1 MPWFKSDDGFPEHP
15 KSDALAEHFGAD
27 WPTLNLA
34 FATWHHMG
42 CDCASRGTDG
52 AFSSARAYRVMR
64 APREAIDAA
73 VAGLLAVGLLEAS
86 EGAFVF
92 HDWHH
97 YQPSNV
103 EVAAKREEVS
113 RKRAEAGRK
122 GGRKSG
128 EARAGSKQNEANGK
142 QTGSKPAKQNEAN
155 GQANDEAKLAANA
168 LPVGDRS
175 KTEASGQSNDEAPS
189 RPVPSRPV
197 DTTPIPSP
205 APSAATPLPSQ
216 PTSPASATTPPALP
230 IDLGDPT
237 PPKAKPAPRK
247 ASAPKPAKPPPPFNI
262 GAAFEALATASDGRF
277 APGIERDWT
286 DGIRIAV
293 AKRIRQYPD
302 LAEWRLVGS
311 WLLAGGDGYRES
323 LGPSWAASN
332 GLPDAMAR
340 AREWKAKGGDVIAA
354 RFTPAAP
361 PDPADAVWAAAA
373 RKVGVAL

>member
-1 MPWFKSDDGFPEHP
+1 MRDYGKIAPQFWTGCTGRRIRAFGPHAQIV
-15 KSDALAEHFGAD
+15 ALYLVTCPSASMIGLYYLPL
-27 WPTLNLA
+27 PTLAHETGIPLEGA
-34 FATWHHMG
+34 SKALRCLSEAGFAEYDEANEVVWVCEM
-42 CDCASRGTDG
+42 
-52 AFSSARAYRVMR
+52 ARHQIGETVEKRDKR
-64 APREAIDAA
+64 QLGIIREAQKVTYSSLFARWFA
-73 VAGLLAVGLLEAS
+73 RYQKPFGLPPMAS
-86 EGAFVF
+86 
-92 HDWHH
+92 
-97 YQPSNV
+97 
-103 EVAAKREEVS
+103 
-113 RKRAEAGRK
+113 
-122 GGRKSG
+122 
-128 EARAGSKQNEANGK
+128 
-142 QTGSKPAKQNEAN
+142 T
-155 GQANDEAKLAANA
+155 
-168 LPVGDRS
+168 
-175 KTEASGQSNDEAPS
+175 ASPIEAPS
-189 RPVPSRPV
+189 KPLRSQEQEQEHAQEQ
-197 DTTPIPSP
+197 PIPSP

-237 PPKAKPAPRK
+237 PPKAKPTPRK
-247 ASAPKPAKPPPPFNI
+247 TSTPKPAKPPPPFNI

-277 APGIERDWT
+277 APGIDRDWT

-361 PDPADAVWAAAA
+361 DPAADMWASAA
-373 RKVGVAL
+373 RKAGVAL

>member
-1 MPWFKSDDGFPEHP
+1 VTFAQLHDGFYRNP
-15 KSDALAEHFGAD
+15 KVRAVEPAAAWMWVASIGYANERLSDGFIPKAALHDLATLDAKPRAKLVEQLVAERLWEPCEGGWMIHDFLMWNPSKEAVIARRAA
-27 WPTLNLA
+27 NLA
-34 FATWHHMG
+34 RVNKHRDNAATHG
-42 CDCASRGTDG
+42 DG
-52 AFSSARAYRVMR
+52 NARVMR
-64 APREAIDAA
+64 YNERTQRVSNPPPNASVPN
-73 VAGLLAVGLLEAS
+73 AS
-86 EGAFVF
+86 E
-92 HDWHH
+92 
-97 YQPSNV
+97 
-103 EVAAKREEVS
+103 
-113 RKRAEAGRK
+113 
-122 GGRKSG
+122 
-128 EARAGSKQNEANGK
+128 
-142 QTGSKPAKQNEAN
+142 
-155 GQANDEAKLAANA
+155 
-168 LPVGDRS
+168 
-175 KTEASGQSNDEAPS
+175 KTS
-189 RPVPSRPV
+189 
-197 DTTPIPSP
+197 PIPSP

-247 ASAPKPAKPPPPFNI
+247 ASTPKPAKPPPPFNI

-277 APGIERDWT
+277 APGIDRDWT

>member
-1 MPWFKSDDGFPEHP
+1 MSYRKVDTRLWDDERVAPL
-15 KSDALAEHFGAD
+15 SALAKLTWLCLLTGPHTTGLPGLYSCGIATLSESMREGIDTVSKAVAD
-27 WPTLNLA
+27 LVATGMVQFNPTVRVVRVPNAPRYNPCANEKVLKGW
-34 FATWHHMG
+34 FALWKSIP
-42 CDCASRGTDG
+42 DCAEKFSHIERLRDSLDPSSPWVEKGWAGTFG
-52 AFSSARAYRVMR
+52 T
-64 APREAIDAA
+64 
-73 VAGLLAVGLLEAS
+73 
-86 EGAFVF
+86 
-92 HDWHH
+92 
-97 YQPSNV
+97 
-103 EVAAKREEVS
+103 VS
-113 RKRAEAGRK
+113 
-122 GGRKSG
+122 
-128 EARAGSKQNEANGK
+128 
-142 QTGSKPAKQNEAN
+142 
-155 GQANDEAKLAANA
+155 
-168 LPVGDRS
+168 
-175 KTEASGQSNDEAPS
+175 
-189 RPVPSRPV
+189 VPSRYRIRTVPNSTA
-197 DTTPIPSP
+197 TTTTAATTSPIPSP

-237 PPKAKPAPRK
+237 PPKAKSAPRK
-247 ASAPKPAKPPPPFNI
+247 ASTPKPAKPPPPFNI
-262 GAAFEALATASDGRF
+262 AAAFEALATASDGRF
-277 APGIERDWT
+277 APGIDRDWT

>member
-1 MPWFKSDDGFPEHP
+1 MTFAQFHDGFYRNP
-15 KSDALAEHFGAD
+15 KVRSVDPSAAWMWAASIGYACENLTDGFIPRAALHDLVTLDAKPRLKHAEELVAAGLWEAVEKGWMIHDFLMWNPSKQAVIARREA
-27 WPTLNLA
+27 NLA
-34 FATWHHMG
+34 RVQKHRGNAATHG
-42 CDCASRGTDG
+42 DG
-52 AFSSARAYRVMR
+52 NARVMR
-64 APREAIDAA
+64 YNERTQRVSNPPPNASVPN
-73 VAGLLAVGLLEAS
+73 AS
-86 EGAFVF
+86 E
-92 HDWHH
+92 
-97 YQPSNV
+97 
-103 EVAAKREEVS
+103 
-113 RKRAEAGRK
+113 
-122 GGRKSG
+122 
-128 EARAGSKQNEANGK
+128 
-142 QTGSKPAKQNEAN
+142 
-155 GQANDEAKLAANA
+155 
-168 LPVGDRS
+168 
-175 KTEASGQSNDEAPS
+175 KTS
-189 RPVPSRPV
+189 
-197 DTTPIPSP
+197 PIPSP

-247 ASAPKPAKPPPPFNI
+247 TSTPKPAKPPPPFNI
-262 GAAFEALATASDGRF
+262 SAAFEALATASDGRF
-277 APGIERDWT
+277 APGIDRDWT

-340 AREWKAKGGDVIAA
+340 AREWKAKGGGGVAA